1 MILIAKPSSYSKEQL
16 TMEKTNMTIKLSVNN
31 RNSIGRFTEGSSG
44 NPNGRPVG
52 SKNQFTTLKS
62 AFIDAFEEIGGVD
75 NLVEWAR
82 CNQTEFYKML
92 ARLMPREIKADVN
105 TGTSLIECLREI
117 DEREANAKE

>member
-1 MILIAKPSSYSKEQL
+1 MKPSSYSKEQL

-31 RNSIGRFTEGSSG
+31 RNSIGRFVEGSSG
-44 NPNGRPVG
+44 NPSGRPVG
-52 SKNQFTTLKS
+52 SRNQFTTLKS

-92 ARLMPREIKADVN
+92 ARLMPREIHADVN
-105 TGTSLIECLREI
+105 TAYSLVECNREI
-117 DEREANAKE
+117 DEREANAKES